1 MDTRIDIDAV
11 KRAYPVAEVLARY
24 GVELRPSGRTLVGRC
39 PLHADGGRPNLHVY
53 PQTASWY
60 CFRCGVGGDV
70 IRLVQLVEGIGFRQ
84 AVERLMS
91 NAYPVEN
98 PRRHLPPP
106 PKPPRQGRQ
115 GWGPAERACLAAAVE
130 LYHNSLLAEPHALD
144 YVRRRG
150 LTQTTLEAC
159 QVGYARGDQLVAY
172 LRWRRLPVPAAV
184 RIGLLTRLG
193 REFFAGRVVV
203 PETRRGQPI
212 WLIGRALDG
221 AANVPKYLA
230 LPGRKPLL
238 GWETAMREPRVILAE
253 GVFDLLALRQW
264 RLPGLALMGTGVH
277 ADALQALRR
286 FQRVYL
292 ALDHDPAGQAAT
304 SELVQV
310 LADRAIPVTLP
321 GVKDIADLLAQR
333 DGRAQFLRALREAE
347 QRVGGNAKRVQP
359 SPHAIR
365 DERRQDNGFLRQ

>member
-1 MDTRIDIDAV
+1 MDTRIDTDAV

-91 NAYPVEN
+91 NTDPLESAHHRP
-98 PRRHLPPP
+98 LKP
-106 PKPPRQGRQ
+106 PKARPVRREAY
-115 GWGPAERACLAAAVE
+115 GPAERACLAAAVE

-150 LTQTTLEAC
+150 LSHTTLEAC

-184 RIGLLTRLG
+184 RVGLLTRRG

-212 WLIGRALDG
+212 WLIGRTLEGVPNA
-221 AANVPKYLA
+221 PKYLA

-238 GWETAMREPRVILAE
+238 GWETAARERRVILTE

-264 RLPGLALMGTGVH
+264 RLPGLALMGTSVRAG
-277 ADALQALRR
+277 ALQALRR

-304 SELVQV
+304 SELVQA
-310 LADRAIPVTLP
+310 LGDRAVPVELP
-321 GVKDIADLLAQR
+321 GVKDVAELLPQR
-333 DGRAQFLRALREAE
+333 DGRAQFLRALRAAE
-347 QRVGGNAKRVQP
+347 QRVGGNAKRVQL
-359 SPHAIR
+359 SPHVTR